1 VYKKVNNSKCQL
13 ESYTHPV
20 PNKAANSKF
29 ELNKFN
35 FSNLKPY
42 CHSDTCSDSDDVI
55 DSVTS
60 TLSHDSDSDTSISS
74 DDVTDDVGDV
84 TDDVTSSYDFYSDSD
99 TNMSHDFYSDSN
111 SLSTTSTT
119 IASLSSSTV
128 GSSHSD
134 IEKASV
140 AEQSD
145 LKVTYTV
152 TELLPVA
159 KSVQARFQTS
169 VYLEP
174 RSDGDLL
181 FHEKGTS
188 KHFSYLTRQVLQSW
202 HTSKGNFYT
211 NERASI
217 DRILGKVKNC
227 SGFSNKR
234 NDH

>member
-1 VYKKVNNSKCQL
+1 MSLIRLTPTPLEGSRVGRLSVYKKVNNSKCQL

-99 TNMSHDFYSDSN
+99 TNMSHDFYSDSDTN
-111 SLSTTSTT
+111 M
-119 IASLSSSTV
+119 
-128 GSSHSD
+128 SHDFYSAL
-134 IEKASV
+134 I
-140 AEQSD
+140 
-145 LKVTYTV
+145 LY
-152 TELLPVA
+152 LPPV
-159 KSVQARFQTS
+159 
-169 VYLEP
+169 L
-174 RSDGDLL
+174 
-181 FHEKGTS
+181 
-188 KHFSYLTRQVLQSW
+188 LTR
-202 HTSKGNFYT
+202 
-211 NERASI
+211 A
-217 DRILGKVKNC
+217 
-227 SGFSNKR
+227 
-234 NDH
+234 